1 MIVGMEKHT
10 NPAFKRVLPSLF
22 FAATLLIGG
31 TAIAADQATTT
42 FQSTC
47 APCHGANAHGDTS
60 MGKSLHVPDL
70 HSAAIQKTPDAKLH
84 EIISNGQNSMP
95 PFAGRL
101 SDAEIDGLIAYIH
114 SLAKPHK

>member
-1 MIVGMEKHT
+1 MPNYTTRMLS
-10 NPAFKRVLPSLF
+10 ALS
-22 FAATLLIGG
+22 FAAILLMSG
-31 TAIAADQATTT
+31 TALAADQAAST

-47 APCHGANAHGDTS
+47 APCHGANARGDTS

-84 EIISNGQNSMP
+84 EIIANGQGSMP

-101 SDAEIDGLIAYIH
+101 SDAEIDGLITYIH
-114 SLAKPHK
+114 SLAKPQK

>member
-1 MIVGMEKHT
+1 MPHHNT
-10 NPAFKRVLPSLF
+10 TPFKRMFLSLF
-22 FAATLLIGG
+22 IITGFLLISGS
-31 TAIAADQATTT
+31 AIAADQAAST

-47 APCHGANAHGDTS
+47 SPCHGANAHGGTS
-60 MGKSLHVPDL
+60 LGKSLHVPDL

-114 SLAKPHK
+114 SLEKPHK